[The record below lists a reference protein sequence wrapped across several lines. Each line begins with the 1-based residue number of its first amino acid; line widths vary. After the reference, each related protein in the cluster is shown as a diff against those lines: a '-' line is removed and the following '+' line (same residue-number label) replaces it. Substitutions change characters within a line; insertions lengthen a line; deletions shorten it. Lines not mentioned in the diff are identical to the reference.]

1 MSHSSA
7 TTIVIKYGGHAMDD
21 PALRGPFAQ
30 SVVALAK
37 QGMRIV
43 LVHGGGPHINTLLQ
57 RLHIESHFENGL
69 RVTDAA
75 TMEAVEMA
83 LCGQVNKAVV
93 TMLQE
98 AGGQAVGICGK
109 DAALFEA
116 EVLRPEL
123 GLVGAVH
130 TVNDAIVHCLL
141 QGNFIPV
148 IAPVAYGAHGQSLN
162 INADT
167 AAGALAGALQADYFV
182 LVSDVPGVL
191 DGEKNL
197 LPKLNTASIAQLKKE
212 EIIHGGMLPKVDSCL
227 HALQAGCKRSLILD
241 GRAQGSLQ
249 RYLLEDEALGTVIT
263 DV

>member
-7 TTIVIKYGGHAMDD
+7 TIVIKYGGHAMDD

-30 SVVALAK
+30 SVVTLVK

-43 LVHGGGPHINTLLQ
+43 LVHGGGPHINALLQ
-57 RLHIESHFENGL
+57 RLQIESHFEKGL
-69 RVTDAA
+69 RITDAA

-83 LCGQVNKAVV
+83 LSGQVNKTVV

-109 DAALFEA
+109 DGALFEA
-116 EVLRPEL
+116 EILRPEL
-123 GLVGAVH
+123 GLVGSVH
-130 TVNDAIVHCLL
+130 KVNDGVVQCLL
-141 QGNFIPV
+141 DGHFIPV
-148 IAPVAYGAHGQSLN
+148 IAPVAYGPKGQSLN

-191 DGEKNL
+191 DAEKNL
-197 LPKLNTASIAQLKKE
+197 LPKLDTASIAQLKAE
-212 EIIHGGMLPKVDSCL
+212 EIIYGGMIPKVDSCL
-227 HALQAGCKRSLILD
+227 HALQAGCKRALILD
-241 GRAQGSLQ
+241 GRAEGSLQ
-249 RYLLEDEALGTVIT
+249 RYLLQDEALGTVIA
-263 DV
+263 